1 MVDVMESLQ
10 KSSLLAGYAEHL
22 SSGYPKAMHSKISHR
37 KFQKREISFLNP
49 LGKAT
54 VAYIPL
60 CGLLALGQQL
70 TLFSFQ
76 SAE

>member
-10 KSSLLAGYAEHL
+10 KSSLLATL
-22 SSGYPKAMHSKISHR
+22 SISSPGYPKAMHSKISHR
-37 KFQKREISFLNP
+37 KFQKGELSLLNP

-54 VAYIPL
+54 VTYIPP